1 MKHSLAQFSKSEVY
15 FSIVYEKVSL
25 TTYSFYHAHK
35 SLLSILSPISFWF
48 IVFHLFL
55 FLCTSTSHDFSIS
68 IMYFSVINWNFAVR
82 KNFFFLPPFFIQLF
96 IYINVDLVIY
106 SVVISPQ
113 KTYTEFYMHNPCKF
127 LRFPFAF
134 YLNDSIL

>member
-15 FSIVYEKVSL
+15 FSIVYSEKYHWPLILFTIPTSL
-25 TTYSFYHAHK
+25 FFPSCLPLTSGLLFFIYFYFYVQAQVM
-35 SLLSILSPISFWF
+35 I
-48 IVFHLFL
+48 FL
-55 FLCTSTSHDFSIS
+55 FLSCIFHLLIGILLWGRTFFS
-68 IMYFSVINWNFAVR
+68 
-82 KNFFFLPPFFIQLF
+82 PPLFIQLF
-96 IYINVDLVIY
+96 IYINVDSVIY

-113 KTYTEFYMHNPCKF
+113 KNYTEFYMQNPCKF